1 MNELRGKYVNVVL
14 GVEEG
19 KGMDFLKQ
27 PVYIVAHF
35 NGRVM
40 ESDCVEHR
48 PTPDFNTELV
58 WETEKKTIR
67 KVSDSTNEKNCRILN
82 RPCLVNIFF
91 SIFGRT

>member
-19 KGMDFLKQ
+19 KGMDFLKH

-40 ESDCVEHR
+40 ESDCVEPH
-48 PTPDFNTELV
+48 PAPDFNTELV
-58 WETEKKTIR
+58 WETEKKIIR
-67 KVSDSTNEKNCRILN
+67 KVIITMSNMILIKFYYPL
-82 RPCLVNIFF
+82 RLGVPI
-91 SIFGRT
+91 RH